1 MRKKTKEYQT
11 FVLKDIFPE
20 YDLKGYMNG
29 IKNILQ
35 KNGEVDEVGE
45 EFTEDGNSSIV

>member
-20 YDLKGYMNG
+20 NKLKKYMNR

-35 KNGEVDEVGE
+35 KMVKVK
-45 EFTEDGNSSIV
+45 SSQDVKLQDK